1 MRLPV
6 ELHKAGGKPAQGL
19 LIELSAQGARI
30 SNVGQRTYEEGEA
43 ITLELGDG
51 RQLAGT
57 VRWAHDRVVG
67 VRLAPALHLPE
78 MSQLI
83 ATNREL
89 TEPKTEFLEEPQ
101 ARYGT

>member
-6 ELHKAGGKPAQGL
+6 ELRKSGCKPAQGL

-30 SNVGQRTYEEGEA
+30 SNVGQRTYEQGEA
-43 ITLELGDG
+43 VTLELADG
-51 RQLAGT
+51 RRLDGT

-78 MSQLI
+78 MSELI

-89 TEPKTEFLEEPQ
+89 AEPDRELIEEPQ